1 MPFSS
6 LSEKDFVG
14 KQEELDGLT
23 KRITLAHGSLARS
36 AVLTG
41 PRGIGKSELL
51 RQLFGRLFWGQDR
64 VAPFFYAANPAVL
77 SAKAFSHS
85 YLVQFLSQRLAHQK
99 KEQAL
104 LHQDGMSIDDIATLV
119 EERGATWARDILD
132 RYERSASEPL
142 DALRI
147 ALSAPHLSVLATGTP
162 VAVLIDEFQR
172 LKDITIDGIP
182 NPKLVS
188 LFEEPM
194 ASGKT
199 PHLISGNDPEIQEMA
214 VAQGLERIP
223 VQPLGPESALSM
235 AGALLALHGAEG
247 SVPHLLL
254 RHLGGNPFYLTC
266 VVRTACE
273 RKTPEKKVLDEKDFW
288 NAYVQEIMEGPLSLS
303 WSAVLKDFFPDLE
316 VRRAALAMAFMM
328 CHAVEPRPRRW
339 FSTSLGLTD
348 AQVSATAHTLYLAGL
363 IRGEFGV
370 FRATED
376 RVVRDIIEELYQRE
390 IVAKSLHEREQLFLE
405 SLLPQKE
412 NTVRFEMTI
421 PMVKESELVVAQC
434 LEQVGKNLQLNEDAI
449 GQMQIAVIEACINA
463 LEHSRGLDNKVR
475 IVVAVDMGRLEVSI
489 ESAGPE
495 FIVQETGE
503 PFVDRAAAKASG
515 RGWGVK
521 LMKRFADEVVFERTA
536 TGTRTVLI
544 KNLGASIGVRRE
556 DAAKRE

>member
-23 KRITLAHGSLARS
+23 KRIVLAHGSQARS
-36 AVLTG
+36 AVLSG
-41 PRGIGKSELL
+41 PRGMGKTELL
-51 RQLFGRLFWGQDR
+51 KQLFGRLFWGHDR
-64 VAPFFYAANPAVL
+64 VAPFFYAVNPAAL
-77 SAKAFSHS
+77 SAKAFSRT
-85 YLVQFLSQRLAHQK
+85 YLVQFLSQRLAYQK

-104 LHQDGMSIDDIATLV
+104 LYHDGMSIDDIATLA

-147 ALSAPHLSVLATGTP
+147 ALNAPHLSVLATGTP

-172 LKDITIDGIP
+172 LEGITIEGNPD
-182 NPKLVS
+182 PKLVS

-199 PHLISGNDPEIQEMA
+199 PHLISGNAPEIQEMA
-214 VAQGLERIP
+214 VAQGLERIL
-223 VQPLGPESALSM
+223 VQPMGAESALSR
-235 AGALLALHGAEG
+235 ARALLAVHGAEG
-247 SVPHLLL
+247 TIPNLLL
-254 RHLGGNPFYLTC
+254 RHLGGNPFYLSC
-266 VVRTACE
+266 VVRTACA
-273 RKTPEKKVLDEKDFW
+273 KKVLDEKDFW
-288 NAYVQEIMEGPLSLS
+288 NAYVREIMDGPLSLS
-303 WSAVLKDFFPDLE
+303 WSAVLKTFFPDLE
-316 VRRAALAMAFMM
+316 VRRAALALAFMM
-328 CHAVEPRPRRW
+328 CHAADPHPRRW
-339 FSTSLGLTD
+339 FAKSLGLTD
-348 AQVSATAHTLYLAGL
+348 AQVSATARSLYLAGL

-376 RVVRDIIEELYQRE
+376 RVVRDIIEELYQKE
-390 IVAKSLHEREQLFLE
+390 ILAKSRHEREQLFLE

-412 NTVRFEMTI
+412 STVHFEMTI

-434 LEQVGKNLQLNEDAI
+434 LEQIGKNLQLNEDAI

-463 LEHSRGLDNKVR
+463 IEHGKGMDNKVR
-475 IVVAVDMGRLEVSI
+475 IVVAVEMGRLEVSI

-503 PFVDRAAAKASG
+503 PFGDRAAAKASG

-536 TGTRTVLI
+536 QGTRTVLI
-544 KNLGASIGVRRE
+544 KNLGTSTGVRKE
-556 DAAKRE
+556 DTAKRE

>member
-6 LSEKDFVG
+6 LSEKDFFG

-23 KRITLAHGSLARS
+23 KRIVLAHGSQARS
-36 AVLTG
+36 AVLSG
-41 PRGIGKSELL
+41 PRGMGKTELL
-51 RQLFGRLFWGQDR
+51 KQLFGRLFWGHDR
-64 VAPFFYAANPAVL
+64 VAPFFYAVNPAAL
-77 SAKAFSHS
+77 SAKAFSRT
-85 YLVQFLSQRLAHQK
+85 YLVQFLSQRLAYQK

-104 LHQDGMSIDDIATLV
+104 LYHDGMSIDDIATLA

-147 ALSAPHLSVLATGTP
+147 ALNAPHLSVLATGTP

-172 LKDITIDGIP
+172 LEGITIEGNPD
-182 NPKLVS
+182 PKLVS

-199 PHLISGNDPEIQEMA
+199 PHLISGNAPEIQEMA
-214 VAQGLERIP
+214 VAQGLERIL
-223 VQPLGPESALSM
+223 VQPMGAESALSR
-235 AGALLALHGAEG
+235 ARALLAVHGAEG
-247 SVPHLLL
+247 TIPNLLL
-254 RHLGGNPFYLTC
+254 RHLGGNPFYLSC
-266 VVRTACE
+266 VVRTACA
-273 RKTPEKKVLDEKDFW
+273 KKVLDEKDFW
-288 NAYVQEIMEGPLSLS
+288 NAYVREIMDGPLSLS
-303 WSAVLKDFFPDLE
+303 WSAVLKTFFPDLE
-316 VRRAALAMAFMM
+316 VRRAALALAFMM
-328 CHAVEPRPRRW
+328 CHAADPHPRRW
-339 FSTSLGLTD
+339 FAKSLGLTD
-348 AQVSATAHTLYLAGL
+348 AQVSATARSLYLAGL

-376 RVVRDIIEELYQRE
+376 RVVRDIIEELYQKE
-390 IVAKSLHEREQLFLE
+390 ILAKSRHEREQLFLE

-412 NTVRFEMTI
+412 STVHFEMTI

-434 LEQVGKNLQLNEDAI
+434 LEQIGKNLQLNEDAI

-463 LEHSRGLDNKVR
+463 IEHGKGMDNKVR
-475 IVVAVDMGRLEVSI
+475 IVVAVEMGRLEVSI

-503 PFVDRAAAKASG
+503 PFGDQAAAKASG

-536 TGTRTVLI
+536 QGTRTVLI
-544 KNLGASIGVRRE
+544 KNLGTSTGVRKE
-556 DAAKRE
+556 DTAKRE

>member
-6 LSEKDFVG
+6 LSEKDFFG

-23 KRITLAHGSLARS
+23 KRIVLAHGSQARS
-36 AVLTG
+36 AVLSG
-41 PRGIGKSELL
+41 PRGMGKTELL
-51 RQLFGRLFWGQDR
+51 KQLFGRLFWGHDR
-64 VAPFFYAANPAVL
+64 VAPFFYAVNPAAL
-77 SAKAFSHS
+77 SAKAFSRT
-85 YLVQFLSQRLAHQK
+85 YLVQFLSQRLAYQK

-104 LHQDGMSIDDIATLV
+104 LYHDGMSIDDIATLA

-147 ALSAPHLSVLATGTP
+147 ALNAPHLSVLATGTP

-172 LKDITIDGIP
+172 LEGITIEGNPD
-182 NPKLVS
+182 PKLVS

-199 PHLISGNDPEIQEMA
+199 PHLISGNAPEIQEMA
-214 VAQGLERIP
+214 VAQGLERIL
-223 VQPLGPESALSM
+223 VQPMGAESALSR
-235 AGALLALHGAEG
+235 ARALLAVHGAEG
-247 SVPHLLL
+247 TIPNLLL
-254 RHLGGNPFYLTC
+254 RHLGGNPFYLSC
-266 VVRTACE
+266 VVRTACA
-273 RKTPEKKVLDEKDFW
+273 KKVLDEKDFW
-288 NAYVQEIMEGPLSLS
+288 NAYVREIMDGPLSLS
-303 WSAVLKDFFPDLE
+303 WSAVLKTFFPDLE
-316 VRRAALAMAFMM
+316 VRRAALALAFMM
-328 CHAVEPRPRRW
+328 CHAADPHPRRW
-339 FSTSLGLTD
+339 FAKSLGLTD
-348 AQVSATAHTLYLAGL
+348 AQVSATARSLYLAGL

-376 RVVRDIIEELYQRE
+376 RVVRDIIEELYQKE
-390 IVAKSLHEREQLFLE
+390 ILAKSRHEREQLFLE

-412 NTVRFEMTI
+412 STVHFEMTI

-434 LEQVGKNLQLNEDAI
+434 LEQIGKNLQLNEDAI

-463 LEHSRGLDNKVR
+463 IEHGKGMDNKVR
-475 IVVAVDMGRLEVSI
+475 IVVAVEMGRLEVSI

-503 PFVDRAAAKASG
+503 PFGDRAAAKASG

-536 TGTRTVLI
+536 QGTRTVLI
-544 KNLGASIGVRRE
+544 KNLGTSTGVRKE
-556 DAAKRE
+556 DTAKRE

>member
-1 MPFSS
+1 MLFSS
-6 LSEKDFVG
+6 LPEKDFVG

-23 KRITLAHGSLARS
+23 KRFVLAHGSQARS
-36 AVLTG
+36 AVLSG
-41 PRGIGKSELL
+41 PRGMGKTELL
-51 RQLFGRLFWGQDR
+51 KQLFGRLFWGHDR
-64 VAPFFYAANPAVL
+64 VAPFFYAASPAVL
-77 SAKAFSHS
+77 SAKAFSRT
-85 YLVQFLSQRLAHQK
+85 YLVQFLSQRLAYQK

-104 LHQDGMSIDDIATLV
+104 LYHDGISIDDIGTLA

-147 ALSAPHLSVLATGTP
+147 ALNAPHLSVLATGTP

-172 LKDITIDGIP
+172 LKGITIEGNPD
-182 NPKLVS
+182 PKLVS

-223 VQPLGPESALSM
+223 VQPLGAESATSR
-235 AGALLALHGAEG
+235 ARALLAVHGAEG
-247 SVPHLLL
+247 TIPHLLL
-254 RHLGGNPFYLTC
+254 RHLGGNPFYLAC
-266 VVRTACE
+266 IVRTACA
-273 RKTPEKKVLDEKDFW
+273 KKVLDEKDFW
-288 NAYVQEIMEGPLSLS
+288 NAYVREIMEGPLSLS

-328 CHAVEPRPRRW
+328 CHAADPHPRRW
-339 FSTSLGLTD
+339 FAKSLGLTD
-348 AQVSATAHTLYLAGL
+348 AQVSATAHSLYLAGL

-376 RVVRDIIEELYQRE
+376 RVVRDIIEELYQKE
-390 IVAKSLHEREQLFLE
+390 ILAKSRHERERLFLE

-412 NTVRFEMTI
+412 NAVHFEMTI

-434 LEQVGKNLQLNEDAI
+434 LEQIGKNLQLNEDAI

-463 LEHSRGLDNKVR
+463 IEHGKGMDNKVR
-475 IVVAVDMGRLEVSI
+475 IVVAVEMGRLEVSI

-503 PFVDRAAAKASG
+503 PFGDREAAKASG

-536 TGTRTVLI
+536 QGTRTVLI
-544 KNLGASIGVRRE
+544 KNLGTSTGARKEDTANRE
-556 DAAKRE
+556 